1 MSGKSVEWEL
11 SCYLR
16 TDGRLEDKRDEADSC
31 FSQFGEH
38 A

>member
-1 MSGKSVEWEL
+1 MSGKSVEWEP

-16 TDGRLEDKRDEADSC
+16 TDGRSEDKRDEAASR
-31 FSQFGEH
+31 FSQFGER